1 MNPHATR
8 ATLRTAERNLASV
21 DSVLTSLSNG
31 IPHDRRLFDVI
42 LFNPPYVPTEGLCPA
57 AERPSHERVHRCE
70 RSGLLEAAWAGG
82 EDGRYWIDIVLPRID
97 GLLSEK
103 GLFYMIVLEANKPE
117 ELMEWAKR
125 EWDLQSEMVLRRK
138 CGIEDLRVLKFWRRQ
153 KNNAS

>member
-1 MNPHATR
+1 
-8 ATLRTAERNLASV
+8 
-21 DSVLTSLSNG
+21 
-31 IPHDRRLFDVI
+31 
-42 LFNPPYVPTEGLCPA
+42 
-57 AERPSHERVHRCE
+57 
-70 RSGLLEAAWAGG
+70 LEAAWAGG